1 MFDDIAQPRSR
12 WRVLW
17 PEVDDHGGAREA
29 MRLAQWFATLVAGL
43 SLVAAA
49 AAAATGN
56 HVLPA
61 AFAGV
66 LYGAVAFGLS
76 RHLRAAA
83 VVGAVYVSL
92 RVVGTIAVGRIP
104 GVLDLFLAAAMF
116 SGVRG
121 AFAYARLG
129 EPRAPAPP
137 EDGTADAPP
146 NAGAAFTGD
155 DDFAWM
161 CPPATTTDA
170 AAWDRYWDDQ
180 LSHGVAGFVH
190 LFVDD
195 GELVDAMRANG
206 LQTVLCVG
214 NGLSM
219 EPRAL
224 AWAGFDVTA
233 LDLSPRATAVARDA
247 DPPDSFLSNLIGG
260 RLPASGGRVQFVTGD
275 VCDPACCPG
284 PYDVIIERRT
294 LQLWPGD
301 TRPAAIQAVAD
312 RLAPRGIFFSQS
324 HDGGW
329 KPSKPRTH
337 ALEPWFTSQGWPV
350 WNGEAPLTGRV
361 AWLFTT
367 TG

>member
-12 WRVLW
+12 WRMLW

-29 MRLAQWFATLVAGL
+29 MRLAQWFATLASGL

-49 AAAATGN
+49 AAAATGFR
-56 HVLPA
+56 VFPP

-66 LYGAVAFGLS
+66 LYAAVAYGLS

-92 RVVGTIAVGRIP
+92 RVAGTIAIGRLP
-104 GVLDLFLAAAMF
+104 NVLDLFLVVAMF

-121 AFAYARLG
+121 TFASARLG
-129 EPRAPAPP
+129 EPPAPAPP
-137 EDGTADAPP
+137 ADDTADAPP
-146 NAGAAFTGD
+146 VGRTASAGD

-161 CPPATTTDA
+161 CPPDTTTDA

-195 GELVDAMRANG
+195 GDLVDVMRANG

-224 AWAGFDVTA
+224 ASAGFDVTA
-233 LDLSPRATAVARDA
+233 LDLSPRATTVAGDA
-247 DPPDSFLSNLIGG
+247 APPVEVLSTLIGG
-260 RLPASGGRVQFVTGD
+260 RLPAPGGRVQFVTGD

-294 LQLWPGD
+294 LQLWPSD
-301 TRPAAIQAVAD
+301 RRPVAMQAVAD
-312 RLAPRGIFFSQS
+312 RLAPRGLFFSHC
-324 HDGGW
+324 HDGWW
-329 KPSKPRTH
+329 KPPAEPRH
-337 ALEPWFTSQGWPV
+337 ALEPWFTSRGWPV